1 MLAAYIF
8 CLVVGGCLLAL
19 SFFGDFL
26 DGDVDAGGAL
36 ELEGDVD
43 VGADGADFTKLF
55 SLRAI
60 VYTLFGFG
68 AAGAVLHAVW
78 GGGRP
83 TLTAAIAGGMG
94 LASGALISTVFGY
107 LKRTESGAM
116 EGEASLIGLRGEVL
130 MPVALE
136 GTGEVRIHSGDRQFR
151 VRARADELDAIEMTL
166 EPGHPVVVVDVQQ
179 GVAIVAPVDMKLLED

>member
-1 MLAAYIF
+1 MLTAYIF

-36 ELEGDVD
+36 ELEGDID
-43 VGADGADFTKLF
+43 LDADGFDFAKLF

-60 VYTLFGFG
+60 VYALFGFG
-68 AAGAVLHAVW
+68 AAGAILHGVW
-78 GGGRP
+78 SGGRP
-83 TLTAAIAGGMG
+83 GITAAIAGGMG

-116 EGEASLIGLRGEVL
+116 EGEAALIGLRGEVR
-130 MPVALE
+130 MSV
-136 GTGEVRIHSGDRQFR
+136 GTGETGAVLLQSGERQFR
-151 VRARADELDAIEMTL
+151 MRARLDDLEAADAAV
-166 EPGHPVVVVDVQQ
+166 EPGRPVVVVDVKQ